1 MNIEGASVF
10 TLRTVDK
17 IVNEIDTKKK
27 QVVHWGQMKLRLN
40 LYQEA
45 QLKYTI
51 VKNAVLQP
59 HGLAEDEG
67 GAKE

>member
-1 MNIEGASVF
+1 M
-10 TLRTVDK
+10 
-17 IVNEIDTKKK
+17 K
-27 QVVHWGQMKLRLN
+27 QRLN